1 VTTAEPRASDIVTP
15 TDEIT
20 MLPGSSGGAWRGPE
34 YVASIQDEREVWS
47 DGRRVEVTGDPRFEP
62 MLSTLAGLYD
72 EQHSPERTNE
82 MLYRSDTSG
91 RLVSLSYLAPAS
103 REDLSRKWG
112 NSRRWAE
119 ASYGQLSRAPDFM
132 SNVVVGL
139 YDYRSELAK
148 VDPEFG
154 ANAENYYHYCR
165 ENDLSL
171 THGLGDPQIDRSVTP
186 TQRPE
191 IGLKVVRRGEDGIV
205 VRGAKQ
211 IATLAPYAHEVL
223 IYLSPAN
230 YLREDASYVCW
241 FAVPLATRGLR
252 VLCRRSYADGSG
264 GLSSHLDEQD
274 AMLVF
279 DDVFVP
285 MNRVFL
291 LEDSG
296 VAARGFGELNKW
308 SLYTG
313 QLRYYQRLRTMLG
326 VASLLAQAIG
336 VDKFREVSAL
346 LGELTSY
353 VEIVRLG
360 LAAIDAESAP
370 TASGLLAPGST
381 AALDAVAGGF
391 STRASAI
398 IRQIGA
404 SGLIMQPSEGDLAT
418 PELRRVLDLYMCGRD
433 LGVDEK
439 ARLFRLAA
447 DLVVDR
453 FGMRQ
458 ELYET
463 WNRGDPSRVRSMLY
477 ARYPD
482 LQRCETQA
490 RKLVEGRNDKNES

>member
-1 VTTAEPRASDIVTP
+1 MTTTGSKASDSVMP

-20 MLPGSSGGAWRGPE
+20 LLPGTSGGAWRGTE
-34 YVASIQDEREVWS
+34 YVASLKDEREVWC
-47 DGRRVEVTGDPRFEP
+47 DGRRVDVTGDPGFRP

-72 EQHSPERTNE
+72 AQHLPGRADE
-82 MLYRSDTSG
+82 MLHRSDTSG
-91 RLVSLSYLAPAS
+91 NLVSLSYLAPAD
-103 REDLSRKWG
+103 RDDLSRKWA
-112 NSRRWAE
+112 NSHRWAE
-119 ASYGQLSRAPDFM
+119 ASYGQLSRIPDFM

-139 YDYRSELAK
+139 YDYRFELAK

-154 ANAENYYHYCR
+154 RNAENYYHYCR
-165 ENDLSL
+165 ENDLTL
-171 THGLGDPQIDRSVTP
+171 THGLGDPQIDRSSTP
-186 TQRPE
+186 ADRPE
-191 IGLKVVRRGEDGIV
+191 LGLRVVRRGADGIV

-230 YLREDASYVCW
+230 YLREDPSYVCW
-241 FAVPLATRGLR
+241 FAAPLATPGLR

-264 GLSSHLDEQD
+264 GLSARYDEQD

-279 DDVFVP
+279 DDVFIP

-291 LEDSG
+291 LDDSQ
-296 VAARGFGELNKW
+296 AAVRGFGELNKW

-313 QLRYYQRLRTMLG
+313 QLRYYHRLRTMLG

-336 VDKFREVSAL
+336 VDTFRQVTDL

-360 LAAIDAESAP
+360 LAAIDDECRP
-370 TASGLLAPGST
+370 TSSGLLAPGST
-381 AALDAVAGGF
+381 AALDAVAGRF
-391 STRASAI
+391 STRGSEI

-404 SGLIMQPSEGDLAT
+404 SGLIMQPSDADLGT
-418 PELRRVLDLYMCGRD
+418 SELRAVLDTYMCGRRM
-433 LGVDEK
+433 GVDEK
-439 ARLFRLAA
+439 SRIFRLAA
-447 DLVVDR
+447 DLAVDR

-463 WNRGDPSRVRSMLY
+463 WNRGDPARVRSMLY

-490 RKLVEGRNDKNES
+490 RNLAEGRNDTT